1 MSNRCSKCSFWKSP
15 QVDDLPASVQSR
27 TGSEANDPG
36 ECRKNPPAVVPAGEW
51 SSVSKWPETKSDDW
65 CGEFRALLKAAEY
78 EARESK

>member
-1 MSNRCSKCSFWKSP
+1 MGNRCSKCSFWKSP
-15 QVDDLPASVQSR
+15 QVDDL
-27 TGSEANDPG
+27 ELNEPG
-36 ECRKNPPAVVPAGEW
+36 ECRKNPPTVVPAGEW